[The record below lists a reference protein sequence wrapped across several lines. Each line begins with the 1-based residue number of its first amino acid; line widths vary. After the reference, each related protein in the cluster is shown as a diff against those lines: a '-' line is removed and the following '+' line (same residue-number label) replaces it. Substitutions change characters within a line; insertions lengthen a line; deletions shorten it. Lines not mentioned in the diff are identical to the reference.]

1 MITTEFFKQRVSILY
16 EEQKKIEGALRE
28 LNHLIA
34 LSEKTEH
41 EEHEKKEDEMA
52 CSGKGKGGK
61 KK

>member
-1 MITTEFFKQRVSILY
+1 MITIEIFKQRASILY

-34 LSEKTEH
+34 LSEKADH
-41 EEHEKKEDEMA
+41 EEHEKKEAEMA
-52 CSGKGKGGK
+52 CTGKGKGGK